1 MKTIKIFFIC
11 FALAL
16 LNSCAPTSDDYIEIS
31 KSDYKNQLHGFWL
44 GQCIAN
50 WTGLITEMDKI
61 GFDTPNTS
69 SEFYTRDNWGAQD
82 LPNLWGSNNYS
93 QTIDF
98 IYAEGDSLWGADD
111 DTDIEYIYQELLLEN
126 KTPKLSGEQIKN
138 GWLKHIKA
146 EEENYLWVS
155 NQTAFDLMG
164 EGVVPPMTSD
174 PELNSNFNMID
185 AQLTTEIFGFYA
197 PGYPEIAVDL
207 AQLPIRTTAREEAA
221 EISEFYV
228 RLYALGAVPSDQSP
242 KERIFG
248 MAEEARAKMDVA
260 GYPAKMYDFVKS
272 NYLEGKSWEET
283 RDELHLKYQINQ
295 EDNYKM
301 ATTDTICQGCFAAGI
316 NFGAGMISY
325 FYGEGDFKETVKIG
339 ALCGWDSD
347 NPTATWGGLLGFMY
361 GAEQLSADFG
371 VDFSNQFNIHRTRQG
386 FKNNGID
393 TFENMADKGIQIIE
407 MVNTNFKL
415 YEERDQKWLLPK
427 EK

>member
-1 MKTIKIFFIC
+1 
-11 FALAL
+11 
-16 LNSCAPTSDDYIEIS
+16 
-31 KSDYKNQLHGFWL
+31 
-44 GQCIAN
+44 
-50 WTGLITEMDKI
+50 
-61 GFDTPNTS
+61 
-69 SEFYTRDNWGAQD
+69 
-82 LPNLWGSNNYS
+82 
-93 QTIDF
+93 
-98 IYAEGDSLWGADD
+98 
-111 DTDIEYIYQELLLEN
+111 
-126 KTPKLSGEQIKN
+126 
-138 GWLKHIKA
+138 
-146 EEENYLWVS
+146 
-155 NQTAFDLMG
+155 
-164 EGVVPPMTSD
+164 
-174 PELNSNFNMID
+174 
-185 AQLTTEIFGFYA
+185 
-197 PGYPEIAVDL
+197 
-207 AQLPIRTTAREEAA
+207 
-221 EISEFYV
+221 V